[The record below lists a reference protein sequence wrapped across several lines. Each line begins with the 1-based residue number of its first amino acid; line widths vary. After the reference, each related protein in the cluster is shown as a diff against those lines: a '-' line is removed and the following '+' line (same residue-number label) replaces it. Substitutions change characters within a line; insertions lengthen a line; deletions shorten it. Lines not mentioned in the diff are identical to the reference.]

1 MPVGNLVQRGSGV
14 RERAALGVLLVAVLL
29 TGGCSRTGSSDP
41 PVDHFAA
48 GTCRQAAPP
57 TIAVG
62 KLVADV
68 TQHAKTAQQVE
79 PAITQEQARLRAL
92 LPSAGPTARPLQ
104 DLITAIGYFRI
115 TLDSHT
121 YTTARLADV
130 KNARAALIRYC
141 TK

>member
-1 MPVGNLVQRGSGV
+1 MKR
-14 RERAALGVLLVAVLL
+14 RAALGVLLVGVLL
-29 TGGCSRTGSSDP
+29 TSGCSRTGSSDP

-48 GTCRQAAPP
+48 GTCRQAAAP

-68 TQHAKTAQQVE
+68 THHAKTAQQVE
-79 PAITQEQARLRAL
+79 PAITTEQSRLRAL
-92 LPSAGPTARPLQ
+92 LPGAGPTARPLQ

-121 YTTARLADV
+121 YTTARLTDV
-130 KNARAALIRYC
+130 RNARTAFVRYC